1 MYVCVCACVCM
12 CVCACVYVCLQR
24 GVYGHVAPVSF
35 MYGVSFS
42 SLRESATSRQGGGGS
57 DRGVSRIE
65 IAILAYSQSSATSI
79 IFFFKFRFGNS
90 TVQTYSRTTDT
101 FVTLRQLLKAS
112 PERSFGIST
121 RLRYTDFR
129 TMRRANWKRRLSQR
143 RQLFR

>member
-1 MYVCVCACVCM
+1 MCVCVCVCV
-12 CVCACVYVCLQR
+12 CVYVRVYTYVLQR

-79 IFFFKFRFGNS
+79 IFFLNFDSATVLFKLTRVPRMLS
-90 TVQTYSRTTDT
+90 SHS
-101 FVTLRQLLKAS
+101 RQLLKAS